1 MADFNDLGGVS
12 ILGFIS
18 PFNTGDTYPVIDP
31 LYGIDGFRNVSDI
44 TELNSI
50 PSARRRAGMV
60 VGVSGGTAYY
70 KLNQSP
76 WVGDISDWNEIFITE
91 SHITG
96 FTYNPNNNRFTIG
109 DSYGQVFSADILSIS
124 GLTSL
129 GLISSDSLSAST
141 YLNLPLDVFVTGGT
155 YNSGVATFR
164 NNTGGTFNVNGF
176 FTGNTDTVLSAFTYD
191 DANTFT
197 VSDTSGNI
205 FSSTINTMTGLTVSG
220 SISAATISGGTF
232 YGDGSNLSGI
242 STQDL
247 YITGMTFN
255 SANYDLS
262 IARNDSAIFTQ
273 NLAILSSDV
282 NITGGTYNSNTGV
295 ATFTNNTGGTFNVTG
310 FLTGFT
316 DIYTTGSTYDN
327 NTKVIT
333 FSRND
338 GNTYNVNISGGSS
351 VDTFV
356 TGFTYSSDTFTIFQN
371 QSQPPLSATLSTTP
385 LESIFSAATFDFNT
399 TGSISA
405 TSVSATTYLNLPID
419 IKVTGGTYNN
429 NTFTYTNNTGGTFSV
444 DFNTVTGLTVNGNLI
459 VTGDTVMSAVTAS
472 TISEVDYIDFTTT
485 FTGVVPSS
493 RIAWSADYGTL
504 VLGLNGG
511 TTTNLVGQETLY
523 YVKNQTTPGPGFTI
537 NRGQVAAAI
546 GTVGSGASGRILAGL
561 GIANGTVPDITIMGI
576 ATENIT
582 NGDDGY
588 ITAFGKVRD
597 INTTGSLYG
606 ESWSAGTIL
615 YVSHTVA
622 GGLTKVEPPSPN
634 LKIPIAIV
642 IYANATNGIL
652 FVRPTFRSNLSDLY
666 NVQVSGQT
674 NGDLLMYN
682 SGTTTWDFTKSM
694 DGDYN
699 MNGDFTVNGDTQL
712 NGQISSTNL
721 SGSTDRL
728 LQVSSGGTFTAT
740 TQVIS
745 AYITSGATVANLLDD
760 TNNWDINGNY
770 TGTTITNTFQGQKH
784 YNPSYLFEAVDD
796 NLWIRLI
803 RG

>member
-1 MADFNDLGGVS
+1 
-12 ILGFIS
+12 
-18 PFNTGDTYPVIDP
+18 
-31 LYGIDGFRNVSDI
+31 
-44 TELNSI
+44 
-50 PSARRRAGMV
+50 
-60 VGVSGGTAYY
+60 
-70 KLNQSP
+70 
-76 WVGDISDWNEIFITE
+76 
-91 SHITG
+91 
-96 FTYNPNNNRFTIG
+96 
-109 DSYGQVFSADILSIS
+109 
-124 GLTSL
+124 
-129 GLISSDSLSAST
+129 
-141 YLNLPLDVFVTGGT
+141 
-155 YNSGVATFR
+155 
-164 NNTGGTFNVNGF
+164 
-176 FTGNTDTVLSAFTYD
+176 
-191 DANTFT
+191 
-197 VSDTSGNI
+197 
-205 FSSTINTMTGLTVSG
+205 
-220 SISAATISGGTF
+220 
-232 YGDGSNLSGI
+232 
-242 STQDL
+242 
-247 YITGMTFN
+247 
-255 SANYDLS
+255 
-262 IARNDSAIFTQ
+262 
-273 NLAILSSDV
+273 
-282 NITGGTYNSNTGV
+282 
-295 ATFTNNTGGTFNVTG
+295 
-310 FLTGFT
+310 
-316 DIYTTGSTYDN
+316 
-327 NTKVIT
+327 
-333 FSRND
+333 
-338 GNTYNVNISGGSS
+338 
-351 VDTFV
+351 
-356 TGFTYSSDTFTIFQN
+356 
-371 QSQPPLSATLSTTP
+371 

-419 IKVTGGTYNN
+419 VRVTGGTYNSGVATFTNNTGGTFNVNGFFTGSTDVFVTGGTYNN

-444 DFNTVTGLTVNGNLI
+444 NFNTLTGLTVNGDLI

-485 FTGVVPSS
+485 FTGSVPSS
-493 RIAWSADYGTL
+493 RIAWSAEYGTL

-546 GTVGSGASGRILAGL
+546 GTVGSGASGRIRAGL
-561 GIANGTVPDITIMGI
+561 GIANGTIPDITIMGI

-588 ITAFGKVRD
+588 VTAFGKVRD

-622 GGLTKVEPPSPN
+622 GGLTKFEPPSPN

-642 IYANATNGIL
+642 INSDASNGIL
-652 FVRPTFRSNLSDLY
+652 FVRPTFRSKLSDLY
-666 NVQVSGQT
+666 DVQVSGQT
-674 NGDLLMYN
+674 NGDLLVYN
-682 SGTTTWDFTKSM
+682 SGTTTWSFTKSM
-694 DGDYN
+694 NGNYN
-699 MNGDFTVNGDTQL
+699 INGNITISGNSQL
-712 NGQISSTNL
+712 NGQISSNNL

-784 YNPSYLFEAVDD
+784 YNPSYFFEAVDD